1 MISFLIKVEN
11 LNQDFLLLFFCPL
24 FNQIFAKDCILVS
37 SRRKKDSV
45 ASIIIDTKDSLNTP
59 LIIKTQ
65 SIESLSET
73 DETTSRPRSVTP
85 TIKYR

>member
-1 MISFLIKVEN
+1 MNQSLFSLVPFLIRT
-11 LNQDFLLLFFCPL
+11 LLKTVSF
-24 FNQIFAKDCILVS
+24 LVS

-45 ASIIIDTKDSLNTP
+45 ASIIIDTRDSLNTP

>member
-1 MISFLIKVEN
+1 MNQSLFSLVPFLIRT
-11 LNQDFLLLFFCPL
+11 LLKTVSF
-24 FNQIFAKDCILVS
+24 LVS